1 MYIINTNFLY
11 HLRLFMLL
19 CCCKLQLVC
28 YWTARKWVPLNDF
41 IVFMS
46 CLNRFY
52 IQILKDETNLSFKI
66 KKLAQMFV
74 NKLRSV
80 VFFVYFYT
88 SSSWE
93 QNKLY
98 ARFRIVL
105 HLTCSIHAS
114 FVFVTD
120 LLFRTVTHIPTAM
133 TVISLY
139 TRSTGTVVTKR
150 TYACLFYKKKMT
162 RNIVKN
168 ICYFFKFDMQ
178 VKNWTIYIYH

>member
-46 CLNRFY
+46 CLNRFC

-80 VFFVYFYT
+80 VF
-88 SSSWE
+88 
-93 QNKLY
+93 LY
-98 ARFRIVL
+98 IFIQVAHESKINYMLVFELFCTLPVL
-105 HLTCSIHAS
+105 FMHPSYLLQTCCSVQLH
-114 FVFVTD
+114 
-120 LLFRTVTHIPTAM
+120 
-133 TVISLY
+133 ISL
-139 TRSTGTVVTKR
+139 
-150 TYACLFYKKKMT
+150 
-162 RNIVKN
+162 
-168 ICYFFKFDMQ
+168 Q
-178 VKNWTIYIYH
+178 PWP